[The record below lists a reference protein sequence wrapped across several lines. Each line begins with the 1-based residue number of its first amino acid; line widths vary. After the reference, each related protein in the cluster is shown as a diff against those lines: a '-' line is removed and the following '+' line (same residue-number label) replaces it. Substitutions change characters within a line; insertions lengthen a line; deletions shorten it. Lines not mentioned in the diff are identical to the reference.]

1 MAQREGRLRRLLT
14 ERYRERLAGVLS
26 CYDRIIITGTL
37 PGACYAR
44 GMTAFLS
51 ARQIRIFDYPRF
63 AEPLRDR
70 VRERAAELA
79 AAAGL
84 TIEHIGNS
92 RIRKEDVVAEVLAAR
107 GDHPGLVHVI
117 SAMEACPTY
126 KPWHS
131 KETHRTFLR
140 PATGK
145 CLHYYFYFID
155 AELGLIYLRVPT
167 WCPFRLQFYCNGHSW
182 LARQLT
188 AAGIGFE
195 LADNAFVRIDDWQRA
210 QTLAD
215 HLSPATLHEV
225 LDRYAEQCCPV
236 FDVLAPSYHWSLM
249 QVEYATDL
257 VFRSQVV
264 LKPLYEQL
272 SRQAIL
278 TVKAE
283 HVATFLGHKIT
294 PQLAQEIG
302 SQFATRIEGTCV
314 KHRFGKSSIKIYDK
328 FGLVLRIETTTN
340 DVSAFKHYRKVE
352 HQQGPASYALAP
364 VKKNIYSLTALADIL
379 LRCNRRYLEYLS
391 SLDDFSAG
399 IRALDR
405 LTQPRPVNG
414 RTVRG
419 LNFFSRAEQTLL
431 SALQRPAFN
440 IAGLR
445 RADLLPL
452 LCKCSP
458 ATLTRHLGRLRQL
471 GVIKRLTGT
480 YRYYLTRAG
489 RAAIAAGRR
498 LTEHTIIPALAQ

>member
-1 MAQREGRLRRLLT
+1 MRQLLT

-26 CYDRIIITGTL
+26 CYDRIIVIGTL
-37 PGACYAR
+37 PGACYAK

-51 ARQIRIFDYPRF
+51 ARQIRIFDYPGF

-70 VRERAAELA
+70 IRDRAAELA
-79 AAAGL
+79 SAASV
-84 TIEHIGNS
+84 TIEHVAKNH
-92 RIRKEDVVAEVLAAR
+92 IRKEDIIAKVLAVR
-107 GDHPGLVHVI
+107 GDHPGLVHII
-117 SAMEACPTY
+117 SAMEACNSY
-126 KPWHS
+126 KPWHD
-131 KETHRTFLR
+131 KRTHRTFLR
-140 PATGK
+140 PDSGK

-188 AAGIGFE
+188 ATGVGFT
-195 LADNAFVRIDDWQRA
+195 LADNAFLRIDDWQWA
-210 QTLAD
+210 QTLAN
-215 HLSPATLHEV
+215 HLSPADLHRI
-225 LDRYAEQCCPV
+225 LDRYAQQCCPV
-236 FDVLAPSYHWSLM
+236 LDVFGQSYHWSFM

-257 VFRSQVV
+257 VFRSQAS

-283 HVATFLGHKIT
+283 HVASFLGHKIT
-294 PQLAQEIG
+294 AQLAQEIG

-340 DVSAFKHYRKVE
+340 DVSAFKHYRTVE
-352 HQQGPASYALAP
+352 HRQGPATRALAP
-364 VKKNIYSLTALADIL
+364 VRKMIYSLNDLREIL
-379 LRCNRRYLEYLS
+379 LACNRRYLEYLS

-399 IRALDR
+399 VRALDR
-405 LTQPRPVNG
+405 LTRPRPVKG
-414 RTVRG
+414 RNVKG

-431 SALQRPAFN
+431 SALQRPGFN

-445 RADLLPL
+445 RADLRPL
-452 LCKCSP
+452 VAQCSP
-458 ATLTRHLGRLRQL
+458 ATLTRQLTRLRHL
-471 GVIKRLTGT
+471 GVIKRVTGT

-489 RAAIAAGRR
+489 RAAVAAGRR
-498 LTEHTIIPALAQ
+498 LTEHTIIPALA

>member
-1 MAQREGRLRRLLT
+1 MRRLLT

-26 CYDRIIITGTL
+26 CYDRIIVTGTL
-37 PGACYAR
+37 PGACYAK

-79 AAAGL
+79 AAAGI
-84 TIEHIGNS
+84 TIQHIANS
-92 RIRKEDVVAEVLAAR
+92 HIRKEDVVAEVLAVR

-182 LARQLT
+182 LARKLT
-188 AAGIGFE
+188 AAGIGFT

-215 HLSPATLHEV
+215 QLLPAELHRI
-225 LDRYAEQCCPV
+225 LDRYAKQCCPV
-236 FDVLAPSYHWSLM
+236 FDVFAPSYHWSFT

-257 VFRSQVV
+257 VFRSQAV

-283 HVATFLGHKIT
+283 HVASFLGHKIT
-294 PQLAQEIG
+294 PQLAQEIA
-302 SQFATRIEGTCV
+302 SQFATRIEGTCI

-328 FGLVLRIETTTN
+328 FALVLRIETTTN
-340 DVSAFKHYRKVE
+340 DVSTFKHYRKVE
-352 HQQGPASYALAP
+352 HQQGPASYTLAP
-364 VKKNIYSLTALADIL
+364 VKKNIYSLTD
-379 LRCNRRYLEYLS
+379 LRHIMLGCNRRYLEYLS
-391 SLDDFSAG
+391 SLDDFVAG
-399 IRALDR
+399 IRTLDR
-405 LTQPRPVNG
+405 LTQPRPVKG

-431 SALQRPAFN
+431 AAIQRPAFN

-445 RADLLPL
+445 RANLLPL
-452 LCKCSP
+452 LPRCSP
-458 ATLTRHLGRLRQL
+458 ATLTRHLARLRQL
-471 GVIKRLTGT
+471 GVIKRVTGT

-489 RAAIAAGRR
+489 RAAVAAGRR
-498 LTEHTIIPALAQ
+498 LTEHTIIPALA

>member
-1 MAQREGRLRRLLT
+1 MRRLLT

-26 CYDRIIITGTL
+26 CYDRIIVTGTL
-37 PGACYAR
+37 PGACYAD

-51 ARQIRIFDYPRF
+51 ARQVRIFDYPRF

-79 AAAGL
+79 AGAAV
-84 TIEHIGNS
+84 TIEHIANS
-92 RIRKEDVVAEVLAAR
+92 QIRKEDVIAKVLATR

-188 AAGIGFE
+188 AAGIGFK
-195 LADNAFVRIDDWQRA
+195 LADNAFLRIDDWQRA

-215 HLSPATLHEV
+215 HLSPVTLHEV
-225 LDRYAEQCCPV
+225 LDRYAAQCCPV
-236 FDVLAPSYHWSLM
+236 FDLFAPSYHWSFM

-257 VFRSQVV
+257 VFRSQAV

-352 HQQGPASYALAP
+352 HQQGPATYALAR
-364 VKKNIYSLTALADIL
+364 VKKNIYSLADLRHIL
-379 LRCNRRYLEYLS
+379 LGCNRRYLEYLS

-414 RTVRG
+414 RSLRG

-452 LCKCSP
+452 LAQCSP
-458 ATLTRHLGRLRQL
+458 ATLTRHLARLRQL
-471 GVIKRLTGT
+471 GVIKRLAGT

-498 LTEHTIIPALAQ
+498 LTEQTIIPALAQ

>member
-1 MAQREGRLRRLLT
+1 LRQLLT

-26 CYDRIIITGTL
+26 CYDRIIVIGTL
-37 PGACYAR
+37 PGACYAK

-70 VRERAAELA
+70 IRDRAAELA
-79 AAAGL
+79 SAASV
-84 TIEHIGNS
+84 TIEHVAKNH
-92 RIRKEDVVAEVLAAR
+92 IRKEDIIAKVLAVR
-107 GDHPGLVHVI
+107 GDHPGLVHII
-117 SAMEACPTY
+117 SAMEACNSY
-126 KPWHS
+126 KPWHD
-131 KETHRTFLR
+131 KRTHRTFLR
-140 PATGK
+140 PDSGK

-188 AAGIGFE
+188 ATGVGFT
-195 LADNAFVRIDDWQRA
+195 LADNAFLRIDDWQWA
-210 QTLAD
+210 QTLAN
-215 HLSPATLHEV
+215 HLSPADLHRI
-225 LDRYAEQCCPV
+225 LDRYAQQCCPV
-236 FDVLAPSYHWSLM
+236 LDVFGQSYHWSFM

-257 VFRSQVV
+257 VFRSQAS

-283 HVATFLGHKIT
+283 HVASFLGHKIT
-294 PQLAQEIG
+294 AQLAQEIG

-340 DVSAFKHYRKVE
+340 DVSAFKHYRTVE
-352 HQQGPASYALAP
+352 HRQGPATRALAP
-364 VKKNIYSLTALADIL
+364 VKKMIYSLNDLREIL
-379 LRCNRRYLEYLS
+379 LACNRRYLEYLS

-399 IRALDR
+399 VRALDR
-405 LTQPRPVNG
+405 LTRPRPVKG
-414 RTVRG
+414 RNVKG

-431 SALQRPAFN
+431 SALQRPGFN

-445 RADLLPL
+445 RADLRPL
-452 LCKCSP
+452 VAQCSP
-458 ATLTRHLGRLRQL
+458 ATLTRQLTRLRHLGI
-471 GVIKRLTGT
+471 IKRVTGT

-489 RAAIAAGRR
+489 RAAVAAGRR
-498 LTEHTIIPALAQ
+498 LTEHTIIPALA

>member
-1 MAQREGRLRRLLT
+1 LRHLLT

-26 CYDRIIITGTL
+26 CYDRIIVTGTL
-37 PGACYAR
+37 PGACYAQ

-70 VRERAAELA
+70 VRDRAAELA
-79 AAAGL
+79 HAAGV
-84 TIEHIGNS
+84 TIEHVAKS
-92 RIRKEDVVAEVLAAR
+92 HIRKEDIVARVLARR
-107 GDHPGLVHVI
+107 GDHPGLVHII
-117 SAMEACPTY
+117 SAMEACDSY
-126 KPWHS
+126 KPWHD
-131 KETHRTFLR
+131 KRTHRTFLR
-140 PATGK
+140 PDSGK

-182 LARQLT
+182 LARQLA
-188 AAGIGFE
+188 AAGIGFT
-195 LADNAFVRIDDWQRA
+195 LADNAFLRINDWARA

-215 HLSPATLHEV
+215 QLSPADLHHI
-225 LDRYAEQCCPV
+225 LDRYAQQCCPV
-236 FDVLAPSYHWSLM
+236 CDVFAQSYHWSFM
-249 QVEYATDL
+249 QIEYATDL
-257 VFRSQVV
+257 VFRSQAV
-264 LKPLYEQL
+264 LQPLYEQL

-328 FGLVLRIETTTN
+328 LGLVLRIETTTN
-340 DVSAFKHYRKVE
+340 DVSAFKHYRVVE
-352 HQQGPASYALAP
+352 HRQGPATRALAP
-364 VKKNIYSLTALADIL
+364 VKKTIYSLNDLRDIL
-379 LRCNRRYLEYLS
+379 RGCNRRYLEYLS

-405 LTQPRPVNG
+405 LTQPRAING
-414 RTVRG
+414 RNVSG
-419 LNFFSRAEQTLL
+419 LNFFSRVEQTLL
-431 SALQRPAFN
+431 AALQRPGFN

-452 LCKCSP
+452 LAERSP
-458 ATLTRHLGRLRQL
+458 ATLTRQLARLRQL
-471 GVIKRLTGT
+471 GVIKRVTGT

-498 LTEHTIIPALAQ
+498 LTEHTIIPALA